1 MRSWV
6 GFKQIGIEYKRD
18 ARYAGKAK
26 FSFFAASALALD
38 GFISFSLVPLRFVL
52 ITGIIISLFSFLFF
66 LYLFSV
72 KILNIFG
79 IFKLTLLAMPKGLT
93 VANSMLALSLGLV
106 GALSIVR
113 FRAAIKEPEE
123 LVFLFLIIST
133 GLGCGA
139 GQIKIISIGILFSLV
154 SIFLYSKFFVRRY
167 LKLADTLN
175 LAIMADKK
183 LSEKE
188 INEKMD
194 EIKKYT
200 SKIELISFSKSE
212 DNTTINFDVQLHN
225 FSDLNKLTEILQK
238 NDTKVL
244 FARNDLTAL

>member
-1 MRSWV
+1 M
-6 GFKQIGIEYKRD
+6 D
-18 ARYAGKAK
+18 KA
-26 FSFFAASALALD
+26 SLD
-38 GFISFSLVPLRFVL
+38 
-52 ITGIIISLFSFLFF
+52 FF
-66 LYLFSV
+66 L
-72 KILNIFG
+72 KDNI
-79 IFKLTLLAMPKGLT
+79 TLDT
-93 VANSMLALSLGLV
+93 SSFVANLFVAALLSVIIQIFYLKYSTTLSSKFEFSKNFVILGITTTIVITIIKSSLALSLGLV

-139 GQIKIISIGILFSLV
+139 GQIKIISIGILFSLI
-154 SIFLYSKFFVRRY
+154 SIFLYSKFFERRY

-175 LAIMADKK
+175 LAIIADKK

-188 INEKMD
+188 VNEKMD
-194 EIKKYT
+194 EIRKYT

-212 DNTTINFDVQLHN
+212 DNTTINFDVQLN
-225 FSDLNKLTEILQK
+225 DFSELNKLTEILQK
-238 NDTKVL
+238 NDTRVI

>member
-1 MRSWV
+1 MDT
-6 GFKQIGIEYKRD
+6 Q
-18 ARYAGKAK
+18 
-26 FSFFAASALALD
+26 ALE
-38 GFISFSLVPLRFVL
+38 
-52 ITGIIISLFSFLFF
+52 FF
-66 LYLFSV
+66 LKDNVTLDVSSFIVNLCVAALLSVIIQIFYLRYSTTLSSKFEFSKNFV
-72 KILNIFG
+72 ILG
-79 IFKLTLLAMPKGLT
+79 ITTTIVITIIK
-93 VANSMLALSLGLV
+93 SSLALSLGLV

-139 GQIKIISIGILFSLV
+139 GQIKIISIGILFSLI
-154 SIFLYSKFFVRRY
+154 SIFLYSKFFERRY

-175 LAIMADKK
+175 LAIIADKK

-200 SKIELISFSKSE
+200 SKIKLISFSKSE
-212 DNTTINFDVQLHN
+212 DNTTINFDVQLNN
-225 FSDLNKLTEILQK
+225 FSELNKLTEILQK
-238 NDTKVL
+238 NDTRVI

>member
-1 MRSWV
+1 MENNNLEFLLNDNITLDLSNFV
-6 GFKQIGIEYKRD
+6 VNLFVAALLSVIIQIFYLKYSTTLSSKFEFSKNFVILGITTT
-18 ARYAGKAK
+18 
-26 FSFFAASALALD
+26 
-38 GFISFSLVPLRFVL
+38 IV
-52 ITGIIISLFSFLFF
+52 ITIIKSS
-66 LYLFSV
+66 
-72 KILNIFG
+72 
-79 IFKLTLLAMPKGLT
+79 
-93 VANSMLALSLGLV
+93 LALSLGLV

-139 GQIKIISIGILFSLV
+139 GQIKIISIGILFSLI
-154 SIFLYSKFFVRRY
+154 SIFLYSKFFEKRY

-175 LAIMADKK
+175 LAIIADKK

-188 INEKMD
+188 VNEKMD

-212 DNTTINFDVQLHN
+212 DNTTINFDVQLNN

-238 NDTKVL
+238 NDTRVL

>member
-1 MRSWV
+1 MD
-6 GFKQIGIEYKRD
+6 KQ
-18 ARYAGKAK
+18 
-26 FSFFAASALALD
+26 
-38 GFISFSLVPLRFVL
+38 SLE
-52 ITGIIISLFSFLFF
+52 FF
-66 LYLFSV
+66 LKDNVTLDVSSFIVNLCVAALLSVIIQIFYLRYSTTLSSKFEFSKNFV
-72 KILNIFG
+72 ILG
-79 IFKLTLLAMPKGLT
+79 ITTTIVITIIK
-93 VANSMLALSLGLV
+93 SSLALSLGLV

-139 GQIKIISIGILFSLV
+139 GQIKIISIGILFSLI
-154 SIFLYSKFFVRRY
+154 SIFLYSKFFEKRY

-175 LAIMADKK
+175 LAIIADKK

-188 INEKMD
+188 IDEKID

-200 SKIELISFSKSE
+200 SKIKLISFSKSE
-212 DNTTINFDVQLHN
+212 DNTTINFDVQLNN

-238 NDTKVL
+238 NDTRVV

>member
-1 MRSWV
+1 M
-6 GFKQIGIEYKRD
+6 D
-18 ARYAGKAK
+18 KA
-26 FSFFAASALALD
+26 SLD
-38 GFISFSLVPLRFVL
+38 
-52 ITGIIISLFSFLFF
+52 FF
-66 LYLFSV
+66 L
-72 KILNIFG
+72 KDNI
-79 IFKLTLLAMPKGLT
+79 TLDT
-93 VANSMLALSLGLV
+93 SSFVANLFVAALLSVVIQIFYLKYSTTLSSKFEFSKNFVILGITTTIVITIIKSSLALSLGLV

-139 GQIKIISIGILFSLV
+139 GQIKIISIGILFSLI
-154 SIFLYSKFFVRRY
+154 SIFLYSKFFERRY

-175 LAIMADKK
+175 LAIIADKK

-200 SKIELISFSKSE
+200 SKIKLISFSKSE
-212 DNTTINFDVQLHN
+212 DNTTINFDVQLNN
-225 FSDLNKLTEILQK
+225 FSELNKLTEILQK
-238 NDTKVL
+238 NDTRVI

>member
-1 MRSWV
+1 MD
-6 GFKQIGIEYKRD
+6 KT
-18 ARYAGKAK
+18 
-26 FSFFAASALALD
+26 
-38 GFISFSLVPLRFVL
+38 SLE
-52 ITGIIISLFSFLFF
+52 FF
-66 LYLFSV
+66 LKDNITLDLSSFVINLFVAALLSVIIQIFYLKYSTTLSSKFEFSKNFV
-72 KILNIFG
+72 ILG
-79 IFKLTLLAMPKGLT
+79 ITTTIVITIIK
-93 VANSMLALSLGLV
+93 SSLALSLGLV

-154 SIFLYSKFFVRRY
+154 SIFLYSKFFERRY

-175 LAIMADKK
+175 LAIIADKR

-238 NDTKVL
+238 NNTRVL

>member
-1 MRSWV
+1 MENNNLEFLLNDNITLDSSNFV
-6 GFKQIGIEYKRD
+6 VNLFVAALLSVIIQIFYLKYSTTLSSKFEFSKNFVILGITTT
-18 ARYAGKAK
+18 
-26 FSFFAASALALD
+26 
-38 GFISFSLVPLRFVL
+38 IV
-52 ITGIIISLFSFLFF
+52 ITIIKSS
-66 LYLFSV
+66 
-72 KILNIFG
+72 
-79 IFKLTLLAMPKGLT
+79 
-93 VANSMLALSLGLV
+93 LALSLGLV

-139 GQIKIISIGILFSLV
+139 GQIKIISIGILFSLI
-154 SIFLYSKFFVRRY
+154 SIFLYSKFFKKRY

-175 LAIMADKK
+175 LAIIADKK

-188 INEKMD
+188 VNEKMD

-212 DNTTINFDVQLHN
+212 DNTTINFDVQLNN

-238 NDTKVL
+238 NDTRVL

>member
-1 MRSWV
+1 M
-6 GFKQIGIEYKRD
+6 D
-18 ARYAGKAK
+18 KA
-26 FSFFAASALALD
+26 SLD
-38 GFISFSLVPLRFVL
+38 
-52 ITGIIISLFSFLFF
+52 FF
-66 LYLFSV
+66 LKDNITLDTSSFIANLFVAALLSVIIQIFYLKYSTTLSSKFEFSKNFV
-72 KILNIFG
+72 ILG
-79 IFKLTLLAMPKGLT
+79 ITTTIVITIIK
-93 VANSMLALSLGLV
+93 SSLALSLGLV

-139 GQIKIISIGILFSLV
+139 GQIKIISIGILFSLI
-154 SIFLYSKFFVRRY
+154 SIFLYSKFFERRY

-175 LAIMADKK
+175 LAIIADKK

-212 DNTTINFDVQLHN
+212 ENTTINFDVQLNN
-225 FSDLNKLTEILQK
+225 FSELNKLTEILQK
-238 NDTKVL
+238 NDTRVI

>member
-1 MRSWV
+1 MD
-6 GFKQIGIEYKRD
+6 KQ
-18 ARYAGKAK
+18 
-26 FSFFAASALALD
+26 
-38 GFISFSLVPLRFVL
+38 SLE
-52 ITGIIISLFSFLFF
+52 FF
-66 LYLFSV
+66 LKENVTLDVSSFIVNLCVAALLSVIIQIFYLRYSTTLSSKFEFSKNFV
-72 KILNIFG
+72 ILG
-79 IFKLTLLAMPKGLT
+79 ITTTIVITIIK
-93 VANSMLALSLGLV
+93 SSLALSLGLV

-139 GQIKIISIGILFSLV
+139 GQIKIISIGILFSLI
-154 SIFLYSKFFVRRY
+154 SIFLYSKFFERRY

-175 LAIMADKK
+175 LAIIADKK

-188 INEKMD
+188 VNEKMD
-194 EIKKYT
+194 EIRKYT

-212 DNTTINFDVQLHN
+212 DNTTINFDVQLNN

-238 NDTKVL
+238 NDTRVL

>member
-1 MRSWV
+1 MDKV
-6 GFKQIGIEYKRD
+6 PLD
-18 ARYAGKAK
+18 
-26 FSFFAASALALD
+26 FFINDNIALD
-38 GFISFSLVPLRFVL
+38 VPTFVVNLLVAALLSVIIQIFYLKYSTTLSSKFEFSKNFVIL
-52 ITGIIISLFSFLFF
+52 GITTTIVITIIKSS
-66 LYLFSV
+66 
-72 KILNIFG
+72 
-79 IFKLTLLAMPKGLT
+79 
-93 VANSMLALSLGLV
+93 LALSLGLV

-139 GQIKIISIGILFSLV
+139 GQIKIISIGILFSLI
-154 SIFLYSKFFVRRY
+154 SIFLYSKFFEKRY

-175 LAIMADKK
+175 LAIIADKK
-183 LSEKE
+183 LSEEE
-188 INEKMD
+188 INENMN

-200 SKIELISFSKSE
+200 SKIELISFSKSK
-212 DNTTINFDVQLHN
+212 DNTTLNFDVQLYN

-238 NDTKVL
+238 NNTRVL

>member
-1 MRSWV
+1 MENNNLEFLLNDNITLDLSNFV
-6 GFKQIGIEYKRD
+6 VNLFVAALLSVIIQIFYLKYSTTLSSKFEFSKNFVILGITTT
-18 ARYAGKAK
+18 
-26 FSFFAASALALD
+26 
-38 GFISFSLVPLRFVL
+38 IV
-52 ITGIIISLFSFLFF
+52 ITIIKSS
-66 LYLFSV
+66 
-72 KILNIFG
+72 
-79 IFKLTLLAMPKGLT
+79 
-93 VANSMLALSLGLV
+93 LALSLGLV

-139 GQIKIISIGILFSLV
+139 GQIKIISIGILFSLI
-154 SIFLYSKFFVRRY
+154 SIFLYSKFFEKRY
-167 LKLADTLN
+167 LKLAETLN
-175 LAIMADKK
+175 LAIIADKK

-200 SKIELISFSKSE
+200 SKIKLISFSKSE
-212 DNTTINFDVQLHN
+212 DNTTINFDVQLNN

-238 NDTKVL
+238 NDTRVV

>member
-1 MRSWV
+1 MDT
-6 GFKQIGIEYKRD
+6 Q
-18 ARYAGKAK
+18 
-26 FSFFAASALALD
+26 ALE
-38 GFISFSLVPLRFVL
+38 
-52 ITGIIISLFSFLFF
+52 FF
-66 LYLFSV
+66 LKDNVTLDVSSFIVNLCVAALLSVIIQIFYLRYSTTLSSKFEFSKNFV
-72 KILNIFG
+72 ILG
-79 IFKLTLLAMPKGLT
+79 ITTTIVITIIK
-93 VANSMLALSLGLV
+93 SSLALSLGLV

-139 GQIKIISIGILFSLV
+139 GQIKIISIGILFSLI
-154 SIFLYSKFFVRRY
+154 SIFLYSKFFEKRY
-167 LKLADTLN
+167 LKLAETLN
-175 LAIMADKK
+175 LAIIADKK

-212 DNTTINFDVQLHN
+212 DNTTINFDVQLNN
-225 FSDLNKLTEILQK
+225 FSELNKLTEILQK
-238 NDTKVL
+238 NDTRVV

>member
-1 MRSWV
+1 MDKTS
-6 GFKQIGIEYKRD
+6 
-18 ARYAGKAK
+18 
-26 FSFFAASALALD
+26 LD
-38 GFISFSLVPLRFVL
+38 
-52 ITGIIISLFSFLFF
+52 FF
-66 LYLFSV
+66 L
-72 KILNIFG
+72 KDNI
-79 IFKLTLLAMPKGLT
+79 TLDT
-93 VANSMLALSLGLV
+93 SSFVANLFVAALLSVIIQIFYLKYSTTLSSKFEFSKNFVILGITTTIVITIIKSSLALSLGLV

-139 GQIKIISIGILFSLV
+139 GQIKIISIGILFSLI
-154 SIFLYSKFFVRRY
+154 SIFLYSKFFERRY

-175 LAIMADKK
+175 LAIIADKK

-188 INEKMD
+188 VNEKMD
-194 EIKKYT
+194 EIRKYT

-212 DNTTINFDVQLHN
+212 DNTTINFDVQLNN

-238 NDTKVL
+238 NDTRVL

>member
-1 MRSWV
+1 MD
-6 GFKQIGIEYKRD
+6 KLPLN
-18 ARYAGKAK
+18 
-26 FSFFAASALALD
+26 FFINDNIALD
-38 GFISFSLVPLRFVL
+38 IPTFVVNLLVAAFLSVIIQIFYLKYSTTLSSKFEFSKNFVIL
-52 ITGIIISLFSFLFF
+52 GITTTIVITIIKSS
-66 LYLFSV
+66 
-72 KILNIFG
+72 
-79 IFKLTLLAMPKGLT
+79 
-93 VANSMLALSLGLV
+93 LALSLGLV

-139 GQIKIISIGILFSLV
+139 GQIQIISIGILFSLI
-154 SIFLYSKFFVRRY
+154 SIFLYSKFFEKRY

-175 LAIMADKK
+175 LAIIADKK
-183 LSEKE
+183 LSEEE
-188 INEKMD
+188 ISEKMN

-200 SKIELISFSKSE
+200 SKIELISFSKSK
-212 DNTTINFDVQLHN
+212 DNTTLNFDVQLYN

-238 NDTKVL
+238 NNTRVL

>member
-1 MRSWV
+1 MD
-6 GFKQIGIEYKRD
+6 KT
-18 ARYAGKAK
+18 
-26 FSFFAASALALD
+26 
-38 GFISFSLVPLRFVL
+38 SLE
-52 ITGIIISLFSFLFF
+52 FF
-66 LYLFSV
+66 LKDNITLDLSSFIINLLVAALLSVIIQIFYLKYSTTLSSKFEFSKNFV
-72 KILNIFG
+72 ILG
-79 IFKLTLLAMPKGLT
+79 ITTTIVITIIK
-93 VANSMLALSLGLV
+93 SSLALSLGLV

-139 GQIKIISIGILFSLV
+139 GQIKIISIGILFSLI
-154 SIFLYSKFFVRRY
+154 SIFLYSKFFERRY

-175 LAIMADKK
+175 LAIIADKK

-194 EIKKYT
+194 EIKRYT

-238 NDTKVL
+238 NNTRVL

>member
-1 MRSWV
+1 MENNNLEFLLNDNITLDLSNFV
-6 GFKQIGIEYKRD
+6 VNLFVAALLSVIIQIFYLKYSTTLSSKFEFSKNFVILGITTT
-18 ARYAGKAK
+18 
-26 FSFFAASALALD
+26 
-38 GFISFSLVPLRFVL
+38 IV
-52 ITGIIISLFSFLFF
+52 ITIIKSS
-66 LYLFSV
+66 
-72 KILNIFG
+72 
-79 IFKLTLLAMPKGLT
+79 
-93 VANSMLALSLGLV
+93 LALSLGLV

-139 GQIKIISIGILFSLV
+139 GQIKIISIGILFSLI
-154 SIFLYSKFFVRRY
+154 SIFLYSKFYEKRY

-175 LAIMADKK
+175 LAIISDKK

-188 INEKMD
+188 VNEKMD
-194 EIKKYT
+194 EIRKYT

-212 DNTTINFDVQLHN
+212 DNTTINFDVQLNN

-238 NDTKVL
+238 NDTRVL